1 MRQTS
6 KLISIDN
13 NGAVLVYSSK
23 GMLSEFINVPRE
35 TIVNWFRLSNYYVY
49 NGVKYYKASQ
59 YITRDKRQ

>member
-13 NGAVLVYSSK
+13 NGTVLVYSSK

-35 TIVNWFRLSNYYVY
+35 TIVNWFRLSNYYVH